1 MRKWKDHLSCKIFH
15 CLVSTGDGDVL
26 ISSFLHSQVG
36 RVKLP
41 LCELS
46 KGTLVT
52 HQAEGQGFLMDGVVN
67 ADISSA

>member
-15 CLVSTGDGDVL
+15 CLVSTGNADVL

-46 KGTLVT
+46 KSTLV
-52 HQAEGQGFLMDGVVN
+52 
-67 ADISSA
+67 